1 MADYSK
7 MSDAELSALV
17 QPQGAAQT
25 NYGDMSDAD
34 LLKAIQS
41 NPGAPSTAIDV
52 AKSAGVGV
60 GKGTISLGG
69 MIGDLSNL
77 GAAGLEHASNYVA
90 DKLGVARYQRP
101 TGPSMLDNVPTSSS
115 IQKAIEDN
123 VTGKFYEPQTT
134 AGKYAQTA
142 GEFLPAAAAGPGRLA
157 TKLFTGVTAGLGS
170 EGAGQ
175 ATEGTAAEP
184 WARFGGALAGGMAPS
199 SLLRVGTPIPAT
211 AARQRLV
218 DVLRDEGVTSLTA
231 GQRTGSKTLQYG
243 ESILGD
249 APGAGAGATRVQQEG
264 QRQFTDATLRRAGT
278 GGEATPEVL
287 AQNNARL
294 GQQFEDLSA
303 RNNLVPDNQFVTDLV
318 DGVRNYRRVPDS
330 QQRAMVQGYVD
341 DIIDH
346 VNAGNM
352 PGAQYQEMRSRLSR
366 QSKGLRNSDPTL
378 SEALRDMR
386 NALDNAMGRSISP
399 ADREAWQTTRREYG
413 AQKVIEKAAS
423 RAGEA
428 TAEGQIVPANLRNTV
443 AAENRG
449 AYARGQGDFSELARA
464 GSGVMAPLPN
474 SGTGQRV
481 AINTLATLLGGGIG
495 GVASGGL
502 AAAGGLAAGAAA
514 PGLAGRALM
523 SRGVQGYLGNQ
534 GLTRLIEQMPTAP
547 GRRALA
553 QALINMENQNMGAQQ

>member
-1 MADYSK
+1 MTDYSK

-17 QPQGAAQT
+17 QPQGAAQP
-25 NYGDMSDAD
+25 NYGGMSDAD

-60 GKGTISLGG
+60 GKGTIGLGG

-77 GAAGLEHASNYVA
+77 GAAGIEHASNYVA

-101 TGPSMLDNVPTSSS
+101 TGPSILDNVPTSSS
-115 IQKAIEDN
+115 IQKAVEDN

-184 WARFGGALAGGMAPS
+184 WARLGGAVVGGMAPS

-264 QRQFTDATLRRAGT
+264 QRQFTDATLRRAGA

-346 VNAGNM
+346 VNAGSM

-534 GLTRLIEQMPTAP
+534 RLTRLIEQMPAAP

-553 QALINMENQNMGAQQ
+553 QALLLGALGK